1 MVHRQLIFVTDSLTW
16 IDMNHESMNKNI
28 GLHAKHHNNYFSFLY
43 KKNIYGHV
51 VYGQI
56 FKYYGHVVLLG
67 CLGIASK

>member
-1 MVHRQLIFVTDSLTW
+1 MVHRQLIFVSLTW

-51 VYGQI
+51 V
-56 FKYYGHVVLLG
+56 LLG